1 MNRESVLNYLI
12 AYLSEISYHYRL
24 VDELLSL
31 ISKSGNEMQ
40 FFKLLVLRL
49 RQLSMKGIEATLL
62 TEFEPLQD
70 GLYSMHMSGK
80 GFNIRIIYSFLPN
93 KQPVL
98 LLAFY
103 ERGGKRHTD
112 YTPHMEPALSR
123 LREMKEDL

>member
-103 ERGGKRHTD
+103 ERGGKRRTD